1 MKLNRMKKE
10 LKILNDSPPP
20 GISCWLK
27 DEDKLDVLEASIKGP
42 KGSPYENGTFHL
54 SVNIPERYP
63 IEPPI
68 IRFIT
73 QIYHPNVKLNSKID
87 NGGRICLDLLNS
99 PPKGNWKPIINL
111 STLLTSIQLLMA
123 EPNADDGLMAE
134 IVCSFFFNSRLNFT
148 KKTKMNS
155 RK

>member
-73 QIYHPNVKLNSKID
+73 QIYHPNVKLKQIKFKD
-87 NGGRICLDLLNS
+87 RQWR
-99 PPKGNWKPIINL
+99 KNL
-111 STLLTSIQLLMA
+111 FR
-123 EPNADDGLMAE
+123 
-134 IVCSFFFNSRLNFT
+134 SF
-148 KKTKMNS
+148 K
-155 RK
+155 